1 MARSVKKGPYIDK
14 GITKAVERARAGGQ
28 RPPVIKTWSRRSTIT
43 PDMVGLTFG
52 VHNGK
57 RHMPIYVTE
66 NMVGHKLESLRRREP
81 LRAIRV
87 RRSKKRRRYRPP
99 HHRRRNKGA
108 GAAGGSRKTINV
120 TLRNVLVKNERRGQM
135 EATASAKY
143 LRGSAQKARL
153 VVDMIRGKDVNQAL
167 AILRYSK
174 SALQIV
180 LKSACVRR
188 LRMPMRQPRRRM
200 FQSILMIWVK
210 TAFVDRGP
218 TKNRR
223 RVRPAP
229 QGRAYREQR
238 HFCHVT
244 ISLSND
250 ARPVAKGHEGCG
262 RDDPNRSRRSW
273 LKARQ
278 RKRGGAAAAPRAKRA
293 TQRRKPVA
301 EDRSYAEEPAR
312 RRRRRTAE

>member
-1 MARSVKKGPYIDK
+1 
-14 GITKAVERARAGGQ
+14 
-28 RPPVIKTWSRRSTIT
+28 
-43 PDMVGLTFG
+43 
-52 VHNGK
+52 
-57 RHMPIYVTE
+57 
-66 NMVGHKLESLRRREP
+66 
-81 LRAIRV
+81 
-87 RRSKKRRRYRPP
+87 
-99 HHRRRNKGA
+99 
-108 GAAGGSRKTINV
+108 
-120 TLRNVLVKNERRGQM
+120 M

-167 AILRYSK
+167 AILRFTRK
-174 SALQIV
+174 RAADAIEKCMRSAIANANEAAEKANISIDPDDLW
-180 LKSACVRR
+180 VR
-188 LRMPMRQPRRRM
+188 
-200 FQSILMIWVK
+200 

-250 ARPVAKGHEGCG
+250 ARPEPGKAGGAKTDSDAAEKKPAKLAESKG
-262 RDDPNRSRRSW
+262 
-273 LKARQ
+273 

-293 TQRRKPVA
+293 AKISDLKSEISEEKPA
-301 EDRSYAEEPAR
+301 AKKASKKASKKKD
-312 RRRRRTAE
+312 